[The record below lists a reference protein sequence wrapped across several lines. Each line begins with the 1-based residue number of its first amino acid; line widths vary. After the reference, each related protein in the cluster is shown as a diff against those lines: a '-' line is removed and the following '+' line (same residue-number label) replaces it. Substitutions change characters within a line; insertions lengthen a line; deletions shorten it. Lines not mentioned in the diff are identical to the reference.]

1 MIPIKIRVGLAVLAL
16 VACRDEAPP
25 MAKVADVF
33 PNLPLPPEAS
43 VVSRE
48 GSSEALK
55 ITMMSRARSSD
66 IEAYYRDVLS
76 RNGWR
81 LVSDSRD
88 GDGAVVLLAERDGP
102 PLWVRIQAADS
113 AGTKVELAGAV
124 LPSGGKATKPAS

>member
-1 MIPIKIRVGLAVLAL
+1 MVPIKIRVGLAVLAL
-16 VACRDEAPP
+16 LACRDEPPP
-25 MAKVADVF
+25 MAKVTDVF
-33 PNLPLPPEAS
+33 PSLPLPPEAS

-55 ITMMSRARSSD
+55 ITMLSRASSSD
-66 IEAYYRDVLS
+66 IASYYRHVLS

-102 PLWVRIQAADS
+102 PLWVRIQGSDS

-124 LPSGGKATKPAS
+124 LPGGGKPTKPAS